1 MRVGIM
7 SANWGAFA
15 HLPAWR
21 SVPGVEVVAICT
33 SRRETAE
40 AAATRCKIA
49 SPFWDAQAMA
59 AHPDID
65 ILDCGTRPSVRDP
78 VVAHALRNGKHVYNA
93 IPFATDIDRARE
105 LRDIWK
111 ASGKV
116 GVVDAFSQWLPAHRL
131 VKEML
136 ADGFLGRP

>member
-1 MRVGIM
+1 MTLRVGII

-21 SVPGVEVVAICT
+21 SVPGVEVVGICT
-33 SRRETAE
+33 SRRETGE
-40 AAATRCKIA
+40 AAAKRYAIA
-49 SPFWDAQAMA
+49 LPCWDAQGLA

-78 VVAHALRNGKHVYNA
+78 VVVSALRNGKHVYDS

-105 LRDIWK
+105 IHQAWK
-111 ASGKV
+111 ASKRV
-116 GVVDAFSQWLPAHRL
+116 GVVDAFSEWLPVHRL

-136 ADGFLGRP
+136 

>member
-1 MRVGIM
+1 MTLRVGIM

-21 SVPGVEVVAICT
+21 SIPGIEVVAICT

-40 AAATRCKIA
+40 AAAKRCGIA
-49 SPFWDAQAMA
+49 APFWDAQAMA

-78 VVAHALRNGKHVYNA
+78 VVASALRNGKHVYNA
-93 IPFATDIDRARE
+93 IPFRSE
-105 LRDIWK
+105 
-111 ASGKV
+111 
-116 GVVDAFSQWLPAHRL
+116 AH
-131 VKEML
+131 V
-136 ADGFLGRP
+136 